1 MKKIFTLLFCTAII
15 SSAFAQD
22 DHRDWN
28 NRNNTYRDHDEY
40 SQHHDYDHDRDR
52 RGFHINFFVY
62 QNNRYRFGQR
72 DELIARISSNYDYQV
87 QQVINDWSLSP
98 REKRYGIRSLQAQ
111 KAQEINN
118 IYAQCGDDTVYPD
131 QYRHHEHHDDDDD

>member
-28 NRNNTYRDHDEY
+28 YGNNMYRDHDQY
-40 SQHHDYDHDRDR
+40 RQHHEYNHDR
-52 RGFHINFFVY
+52 RGFNIHFFVY
-62 QNNRYRFGQR
+62 QNNRYRFEQR
-72 DELIARISSNYDYQV
+72 DELIARISSNYDYQIR
-87 QQVINDWSLSP
+87 QVINDWSLSP
-98 REKRYGIRSLQAQ
+98 REKRYSILDLQAQ

-118 IYAQCGDDTVYPD
+118 IYAQCGNKTVYPD
-131 QYRHHEHHDDDDD
+131 QYKHY